1 MSATRSQK
9 IRASATKRALRARL
23 PQPLPE
29 SQIAEEIERYLFKH
43 FETVPDKPKLARG
56 LASHLSGQFLL
67 TGKRGLGWLHCIIE
81 CYPDDLKRLSN
92 QAILDTFMPLARA
105 GKLPEGAKIP
115 RKFWSPTT
123 RAKRKRNS
131 KAYYE
136 LKRKGHREGLI
147 IQQFG
152 GFLSYQSA
160 LGEVLLGS
168 RKCDCLDAVFEGK
181 TVKMSGPGSSLENLF
196 GVDRHRFPKNLTK
209 VRSGRQTGYNLDTV
223 LQCMVALLSDEQRR
237 WLPDP
242 KFRDTILRRVID
254 RARTKSDELALAL
267 EEKLR
272 PFLIYSG

>member
-1 MSATRSQK
+1 VIANRSQK
-9 IRASATKRALRARL
+9 IRAAATKRALRAQL

-29 SQIAEEIERYLFKH
+29 SQIAEEIERYLYKH
-43 FETVPDKPKLARG
+43 FEIVPGKPKLAKD
-56 LASHLSGQFLL
+56 LASHLSSQFLL
-67 TGKRGLGWLHCIIE
+67 TDKRSLGWLQCIIE
-81 CYPDDLKRLSN
+81 FYPDDLEHLSE
-92 QAILDTFMPLARA
+92 QATLESFLRLARA
-105 GKLPEGAKIP
+105 GKLPKGAKIP

-147 IQQFG
+147 IRQFG
-152 GFLSYQSA
+152 EFFSHQSA

-181 TVKMSGPGSSLENLF
+181 TVKMSGSGSSLENLF

-209 VRSGRQTGYNLDTV
+209 VRSDREIGYNLDTV
-223 LQCMVALLSDEQRR
+223 LQCMVALLSDKQRR

-254 RARTKSDELALAL
+254 RARSKSDELALVL
-267 EEKLR
+267 KEKLQR
-272 PFLIYSG
+272 FLIYSG